1 MHFSLVTGRLW
12 PHFEIAPYF
21 EVQRL
26 LQGHAYLERDAY
38 FGVSM
43 VRCLLESFSYL
54 RTSAY

>member
-38 FGVSM
+38 FGVS
-43 VRCLLESFSYL
+43 VNGAVLIRELQLSEN
-54 RTSAY
+54 